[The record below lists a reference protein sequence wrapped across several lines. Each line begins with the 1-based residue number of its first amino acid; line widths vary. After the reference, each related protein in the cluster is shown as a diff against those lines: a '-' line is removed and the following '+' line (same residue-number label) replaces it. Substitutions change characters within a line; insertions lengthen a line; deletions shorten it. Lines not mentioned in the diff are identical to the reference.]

1 MKILVTGANGFIG
14 SHLVEKLVQDGF
26 NVKAFVN
33 YNSLNSIGW
42 LSNSSK
48 KILNNCE
55 IFHGDVRDPNGV
67 YEALKNCDT
76 VIHLAALIS
85 IPYSYYSPDMYIET
99 NVKGTLNILQAAR
112 KLNIRKIIHTSTS
125 EVYGSAISIPINEKH
140 PLQAQSP
147 YSASKIS
154 ADQLALS
161 FYRSFGLPVSVI
173 RPFNTFGPRQSAR
186 AIIPTIITQ
195 ILSGAK
201 EIKVGSLYPRRDFT
215 FINDTVNGF
224 IKSIEAKNIEG
235 EIINLGTNHDISISD
250 IISLIF
256 EIFEI
261 ELTIVSDN
269 KRIRP
274 KKSEVDRLLSD
285 NTLASKLINWSPLFK
300 DKEGFKLGL
309 KMTIEWFRKK
319 ENFQKYNIKDFNF

>member
-1 MKILVTGANGFIG
+1 MRVLVTGSNGFIG
-14 SHLVEKLVQDGF
+14 SHLVEKLIQHGF
-26 NVKAFVN
+26 SVRAFVN

-42 LSNSSK
+42 LDNVSQEVLS
-48 KILNNCE
+48 NCE
-55 IFHGDVRDPNGV
+55 IFYGDIRDSNAV
-67 YEALKNCDT
+67 YEAMKNCD
-76 VIHLAALIS
+76 IILHLAALIS
-85 IPYSYYSPDMYIET
+85 IPYSYYSPDMYVET

-112 KLNIRKIIHTSTS
+112 KLGVKRVIHTSTS
-125 EVYGSAISIPINEKH
+125 EVYGSALSIPINEKH

-154 ADQLALS
+154 ADQLAVS
-161 FYRSFGLPVSVI
+161 FHRSFDLPVSII
-173 RPFNTFGPRQSAR
+173 RPFNTFGPRQSSR

-201 EIKVGSLYPRRDFT
+201 EIKVGSLHPRRDFT
-215 FINDTVNGF
+215 FVDDTVNGF
-224 IKSIEAKNIEG
+224 IKAVNAKNIEG
-235 EIINLGTNHDISISD
+235 EIINLGTNYDISIAD

-261 ELTIVSDN
+261 DLKIISDN

-285 NTLASKLINWSPLFK
+285 NTLAGKLINWTPFYK
-300 DKEGFKLGL
+300 NKKGL
-309 KMTIEWFRKK
+309 KSGLEMTVEWFKK
-319 ENFQKYNIKDFNF
+319 IENFQKYNTKNYNF